1 MTKNYTASTVLNY
14 SCRKSRLIIDTIRG
28 KNVAQAINTL
38 ATCGRPKAKKIYHLL
53 KSAMSN
59 MQVPESSYQYFLV
72 DKIVAEQAQVL
83 KRYVPR
89 SRGSAYPILR
99 RYSRIKVWVSSL
111 IKENVAETDS
121 ESSAS

>member
-1 MTKNYTASTVLNY
+1 MTNNYTASTILNY
-14 SCRKSRLIIDTIRG
+14 SCRKSRLIIDTVRG
-28 KNVAQAINTL
+28 KNVVQAMNIL

-59 MQVPESSYQYFLV
+59 LQVPESSYQYFLV
-72 DKIVAEQAQVL
+72 NKIVAEQAQVL

-99 RYSRIKVWVSSL
+99 RYSRIKVWVTSL
-111 IKENVAETDS
+111 IKENVAS
-121 ESSAS
+121 EEQN